1 MFAITKES
9 LVENEANAKEN
20 RTKSLK
26 YKYMSSNIVS
36 GLELITPRFF
46 QQKNLSLFFSLSPL
60 PRQLSCSWRFST
72 NVTNLLTNK
81 IKILSHRWQGWEVVE
96 IHHWNVFVIHSKIYH
111 TYTYITDRFFFFY
124 VIIRA
129 TKNILYNH

>member
-26 YKYMSSNIVS
+26 YKYMSSHIVS

-46 QQKNLSLFFSLSPL
+46 STKEPLSFFLSLP
-60 PRQLSCSWRFST
+60 ST
-72 NVTNLLTNK
+72 
-81 IKILSHRWQGWEVVE
+81 
-96 IHHWNVFVIHSKIYH
+96 
-111 TYTYITDRFFFFY
+111 
-124 VIIRA
+124 
-129 TKNILYNH
+129 